1 VGRLRITPA
10 ARLGHVHRKGSKRH
24 KAILCHGASDANPV
38 GQPILAV
45 LHCLHRATPDS
56 QEWLLHRV
64 ASAAD
69 FLFLLET

>member
-1 VGRLRITPA
+1 M
-10 ARLGHVHRKGSKRH
+10 
-24 KAILCHGASDANPV
+24 
-38 GQPILAV
+38 PI
-45 LHCLHRATPDS
+45 PWDS